1 MIDKSSGILVK
12 MPIGMW
18 GYNSHPGRIIKELI
32 LARPGSKGGMVI
44 VVMAAALLCA
54 LAYKNMTRVPAPP
67 PPTKGNCTP
76 EAIRQVDDAME
87 RAILSGQCAKQSP
100 TPGAKAD

>member
-1 MIDKSSGILVK
+1 
-12 MPIGMW
+12 
-18 GYNSHPGRIIKELI
+18 
-32 LARPGSKGGMVI
+32 MVI

-54 LAYKNMTRVPAPP
+54 LAYKNMTRVPAPPPP

-100 TPGAKAD
+100 TAGAKPD